1 MGLSSDGLHAAYI
14 AGKLSGKS
22 ANITIDAYT
31 KSQSDAMLDEK
42 VDKVEGKG
50 LSTNDYTDAEK
61 QKLASLNNYDD
72 AALQASVDANTSA
85 IAILNGTGTGSV
97 SKAVTDKIA
106 EVVGDAPESFDTLKE
121 VSDWINSHASS
132 AAEMNSAIQENTA
145 ALESKVDKEAGKGLS
160 TNDYTNADKSA
171 VQSITGKAD
180 QSALTAHTENS
191 EIHVT
196 AAEKAAW
203 NGKASATDLAAH
215 VDDTNVH
222 ITATERA
229 TIQANATAVVENAK
243 GIAKNSEDIRF
254 IEETIAN
261 LHGDDVTVRN
271 KIAEHY
277 FMTNR
282 TGKVFGT
289 FFHEFS
295 ISNTVIGTRMYDSV
309 GMVAEPS
316 TDTIAARNDFEQYV
330 LFNGLTCNGYV
341 DEDGEFIITAFEG
354 EEKFSKTTQN
364 VWVVYATPYIKI
376 DVTTDGMTKSVTDT
390 PRDGYVPMGNAIRT
404 DLSVRPFIPMC
415 KYLLSNQNGTPK
427 AVSGAMP
434 YYNAPS
440 YNWGIDTIQATLG
453 NQYCMQ
459 TVQDKFWIDTM
470 FEIVFAT
477 RDSQSIMQGCT
488 NYNYQYTIAKA
499 ETDVNRI
506 LVTTAQATNFVVGS
520 YVSVG
525 EKGSNTGVDR
535 NSSYM
540 HNIVNRR
547 KITKIENV
555 TVDGTTYGAIYIDG
569 ETFSTTTTCTV
580 SSMPWITGA
589 TDNVLGTC
597 GSPKSNTNGK
607 YPCKFLGLELFN
619 GQWEV
624 LGNGIFNRKDTNPC
638 RMHIC
643 YDSSNLA
650 KSITENYVEVGYD
663 VANSEGYCSKVGYD
677 ENNPCAGILAS
688 AVGATSTTGY
698 ADYHYINTSIGTR
711 ELLVCGHLSSGA
723 GAGLWSRA
731 VSYALSNANWH
742 FAARLS
748 GTGRSGNQS
757 AGG

>member
-1 MGLSSDGLHAAYI
+1 MGLSSDGLHAAYVT
-14 AGKLSGKS
+14 GKLSGKS
-22 ANITIDAYT
+22 AGTAIDAYT
-31 KSQSDAMLDEK
+31 KAQSDAMLDEK
-42 VDKVEGKG
+42 VDKVEGKA

-72 AALQASVDANTSA
+72 TTLKASINANTSA
-85 IAILNGTGTGSV
+85 IDVLNGNGAGSV
-97 SKAVTDKIA
+97 SKAVADKIA
-106 EVVGDAPESFDTLKE
+106 EVVGDAPESLDTLKE
-121 VSDWINSHASS
+121 VSDWINSHSSS
-132 AAEMNSAIQENTA
+132 AAEMNSAIQANTD
-145 ALESKVDKEAGKGLS
+145 ALETKVDKVEGKGLS
-160 TNDYTNADKSA
+160 SNDYSNADKAS
-171 VQSITGKAD
+171 VQSIGNKASQFD
-180 QSALTAHTENS
+180 LTAHTENS
-191 EIHVT
+191 GIHVT
-196 AAEKAAW
+196 AAEKTTW
-203 NGKASATDLAAH
+203 NGKASVADLASH

-229 TIQANATAVVENAK
+229 TIQANSVAIT
-243 GIAKNSEDIRF
+243 KNTEDIRF
-254 IEETIAN
+254 INETIAN
-261 LHGDDVTVRN
+261 LHSDDVTIRN

-289 FFHEFS
+289 FFHDFS
-295 ISNTVIGTRMYDSV
+295 ISNTPVGTRMYDSV

-316 TDTIAARNDFEQYV
+316 TDTVAARNDFEQYV

-354 EEKFSKTTQN
+354 EENFSKTDQN
-364 VWVVYATPYIKI
+364 VWVIYATPYIKVDI
-376 DVTTDGMTKSVTDT
+376 TAEGMTKSVTDT
-390 PRDGYVPMGNAIRT
+390 PRDGYIPMGNAIRT

-415 KYLLSNQNGTPK
+415 KYLLSNQNNIPM

-434 YYNAPS
+434 YYNAPC
-440 YNWGIDTIQATLG
+440 YNWGIDTVQAKLG
-453 NQYCMQ
+453 KQYCMQ

-477 RDSQSIMQGCT
+477 RNSQSIMQGCT
-488 NYNYQYTIAKA
+488 NYNYQYSIAKA
-499 ETDVNRI
+499 ETNVNRVLI
-506 LVTTAQATNFVVGS
+506 TTAQAANFVVDS

-555 TVDGTTYGAIYIDG
+555 TVDGTTYGAVYIDG
-569 ETFSTTTTCTV
+569 EAFSTTTTCTI
-580 SSMPWITGA
+580 SSMPWITGT
-589 TDNVLGTC
+589 TDSVLGTC

-643 YDSSNLA
+643 YDSNNFA
-650 KSITENYVEVGYD
+650 KSITDDYVEVGYD
-663 VANSEGYCSKVGYD
+663 VANSEGYSSKFRYD
-677 ENNPCAGILAS
+677 ENNPSAGILAS
-688 AVGATSTTGY
+688 AVGAASTTGY

-711 ELLVCGHLSSGA
+711 ELLVCGSLDGGA
-723 GAGLWSRA
+723 RAGLWDRSVRH
-731 VSYALSNANWH
+731 ALSYVGWSI
-742 FAARLS
+742 AARLS
-748 GTGRSGNQS
+748 GTGRSGNMS